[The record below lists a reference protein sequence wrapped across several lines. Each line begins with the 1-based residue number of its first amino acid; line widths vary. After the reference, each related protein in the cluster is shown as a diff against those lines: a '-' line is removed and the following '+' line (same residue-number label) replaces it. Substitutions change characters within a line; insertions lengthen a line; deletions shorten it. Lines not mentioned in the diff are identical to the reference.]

1 VISQLEDIFR
11 MHHHKRNS
19 FTVVTMKN
27 TKNLE
32 QQSSAV
38 RGITG
43 KGKETRYTNCGRLLF
58 EVFCIFHCD
67 YCKTIPFMVVH
78 SEYIF
83 QPHPFNATQSRITY
97 EYNPHLYKIIEVRNV
112 LTFLT

>member
-1 VISQLEDIFR
+1 MVISQLEDIFR

-38 RGITG
+38 RITCFLPLSCNPLDLLASFTESFKRFTVVTLHFECMDILEERIDLPRGPNG
-43 KGKETRYTNCGRLLF
+43 KATNF
-58 EVFCIFHCD
+58 KMSFTV
-67 YCKTIPFMVVH
+67 
-78 SEYIF
+78 
-83 QPHPFNATQSRITY
+83 
-97 EYNPHLYKIIEVRNV
+97 
-112 LTFLT
+112 